1 MSIDRATA
9 IGVLH
14 AALDDELVVAGL
26 GNPSYDL
33 FNAGDRPEHL
43 YLWGGMGLAPSI
55 GLGVAL
61 AAPDRRVI
69 AMEGDGGVLMNLGA
83 LASIGRLAPSNLAIV
98 VWDNGVFDL
107 TGGQTTATG
116 HGRTDLARVAQACG
130 VAVTLSVATE
140 EEFASAV
147 PTILAAP
154 GPVVV
159 VVETG
164 PTPRDRV
171 KPLVA
176 LRRRFLDIQS
186 FTDVVLAPPGASAST
201 S

>member
-1 MSIDRATA
+1 MSVDRAEA
-9 IGVLH
+9 LKELR
-14 AALDDELVVAGL
+14 AALTDELVVSGL
-26 GNPSYDL
+26 GNPAYDL

-61 AAPDRRVI
+61 AAPHRRVL

-83 LASIGRLAPSNLAIV
+83 LATIGRLAPTNLAVI

-107 TGGQTTATG
+107 TGAQRTATG
-116 HGRTDLARVAQACG
+116 DGSTDLAAVATACG
-130 VAVTLSVATE
+130 AATVRSVASPAEFTE
-140 EEFASAV
+140 AIPVLLRGA
-147 PTILAAP
+147 

-159 VVETG
+159 VVATG

-171 KPLVA
+171 KPLVP
-176 LRRRFLDIQS
+176 LRRRFLEIEA
-186 FTDVVLAPPGASAST
+186 FTDVVRGSVAPAVST
-201 S
+201 T